1 MRTVICGY
9 YGEGNAGDEA
19 LLVTV
24 LQMLPPGA
32 TPVVLSGNPEQ
43 TRDRYGVESH
53 YRRSLPILWKT
64 LKSAD
69 AFVWGGGSL
78 MQDATSLAN
87 PFYYGGLMFL
97 AQRLGLKTI
106 AWAQGIGPLKRP
118 FIRWMTRQILQR
130 CTAISVRDQTS
141 AQLLEGWQIQ
151 STLAPDP
158 VWALDSFDDSVLS
171 TNPFSKL
178 PTPRVAVNL
187 RAHPLLTPE
196 RLETLTQAL
205 VKFQQTCRVSLLLL
219 PFQASQDLAIARSI
233 ATHLTGPHHIL
244 LLEDPRELKGIFRQ
258 VDMTI
263 GMRLHSL
270 IMAAAEGCR
279 CFAISYDP
287 KVSHLM
293 DAISLPGWELSQL
306 PKQAEAIAQAWVN
319 AYETGCPL
327 DIDQITSL
335 REKALMQAKVLS
347 QTLST
352 DVT

>member
-19 LLVTV
+19 LLVAV

-69 AFVWGGGSL
+69 AFIWGGGSL

-106 AWAQGIGPLKRP
+106 AWAQGIGPLRRP
-118 FIRWMTRQILQR
+118 IIRWLTRQILR
-130 CTAISVRDQTS
+130 GCTVISVRDQAS
-141 AQLLEGWQIQ
+141 AKLLEGWQIQ
-151 STLAPDP
+151 SRLAPDP
-158 VWALDSFDDSVLS
+158 VWALDAFEDSVIQTDTIS
-171 TNPFSKL
+171 EL

-187 RAHPLLTPE
+187 RTHSQLTPE

-205 VKFQQTCRVSLLLL
+205 VQFQQTCQVSLLLL

-233 ATHLTGPHHIL
+233 ATHLTGSHRIL
-244 LLEDPRELKGIFRQ
+244 LLQDPRELKGMFRQ
-258 VDMTI
+258 VNMTI

-270 IMAAAEGCR
+270 IMAAAEGCP
-279 CFAISYDP
+279 CFALSYDP
-287 KVSHLM
+287 KVSQLM
-293 DAISLPGWELSQL
+293 DAISLPGWELIQL
-306 PKQAEAIAQAWVN
+306 PKQTETISQAWID
-319 AYETGCPL
+319 AYEANVPL
-327 DIDQITSL
+327 STDQRTSL
-335 REKALMQAKVLS
+335 RAQALRHAELLHH
-347 QTLST
+347 TLSVDMT
-352 DVT
+352 